1 MVINY
6 NMSTH
11 DGIQKVDNYS
21 KDNNWIYAGGDNKHH
36 LNYWNIFYTSKN
48 WSGKTPK
55 KKKKCVCNHIIERN
69 CWIYNKKTKQ
79 MKVIGACCIEKF
91 NLGGRTCAICGDE
104 HNNRKNNYCNNCRK
118 GICDDCYKPLKN
130 TNYKICYHCN
140 KKRSN
145 NYSSF

>member
-1 MVINY
+1 
-6 NMSTH
+6 
-11 DGIQKVDNYS
+11 
-21 KDNNWIYAGGDNKHH
+21 
-36 LNYWNIFYTSKN
+36 
-48 WSGKTPK
+48 
-55 KKKKCVCNHIIERN
+55 
-69 CWIYNKKTKQ
+69 
-79 MKVIGACCIEKF
+79 MKVIGNCCIKKF
-91 NLGGRTCAICGDE
+91 DLGGRTCAICGDE